1 MQKRE
6 EKDYEKKNVS
16 NRSSSNSN
24 YDDDFPG
31 HGRRF

>member
-6 EKDYEKKNVS
+6 EKDYEKKNVN

-24 YDDDFPG
+24 YDDDLSG
-31 HGRRF
+31 NGR